1 MLLRTLSLFFLSITI
16 VSCAATGPTYSESVA
31 SRPKSKDAARVTIY
45 RTGDNMQ
52 YSGRAVRLA
61 LDKNVI
67 GNVDYKGFNI
77 FDVESGQHVLT
88 ADIWDAPGKCNVV
101 LNLMPA
107 TEYYF
112 QVLPRTE
119 SLLSGMLGGA
129 LGMAIESGGKECG
142 GAFAIAPVVKES
154 ALSALQTLRQTR

>member
-1 MLLRTLSLFFLSITI
+1 MLLRTLSLLFLTIT
-16 VSCAATGPTYSESVA
+16 VVGCAATGPTYSESTA
-31 SRPKSKDAARVTIY
+31 SRLKSTDAARVTIY
-45 RTGDNMQ
+45 RTGDHMQ

-77 FDVESGQHVLT
+77 FDVVAGQHVLT
-88 ADIWDAPGKCNVV
+88 ADMWDAPGKCYVV
-101 LNLMPA
+101 LNLLPA

-112 QVLPRTE
+112 QVLPRSE
-119 SLLSGMLGGA
+119 NLLSGILGGA

-142 GAFAIAPVVKES
+142 GAFAITPVVKES
-154 ALSALQTLRQTR
+154 ALSALQPLRLTK